1 MSLACVQ
8 SQSCELKTLRQVEW
22 GFQVCVCPCV
32 CLRSRGLISSLNY
45 RNAFSFHSIPPS
57 HVVPPAFYSFSK
69 TITLSCQSRPSYF
82 CPFLNCAFHLPACLS
97 ICPSWW
103 LPAGS
108 LTVCNCFS
116 PSCFPSWVSVF
127 MPMSVLSSL
136 SRAHSHFLHQWN
148 HWAAN
153 KPILTRKSK
162 FTPTPLRL
170 WVRVQK

>member
-45 RNAFSFHSIPPS
+45 RNAFYFHSIPAS
-57 HVVPPAFYSFSK
+57 HGSPRSLLSFSK

-82 CPFLNCAFHLPACLS
+82 WPSLNHAFHLPACLS
-97 ICPSWW
+97 ICPSWR

-108 LTVCNCFS
+108 LTVRNCFS
-116 PSCFPSWVSVF
+116 LSCFSFLGVCVYAHVCPVISQSSSFSFPPPVK
-127 MPMSVLSSL
+127 SL
-136 SRAHSHFLHQWN
+136 SRKQADL
-148 HWAAN
+148 N
-153 KPILTRKSK
+153 KKI
-162 FTPTPLRL
+162 
-170 WVRVQK
+170 